1 MLAAKLRDRALQAG
15 TTKLLVFASLLSL
28 ALGAL
33 VYYQYVT
40 PQAAAND
47 ALRESLA
54 NKRKQNAIARMVQET
69 KPQFLDQFRRL
80 ISNYTT
86 GANYYQAKL
95 KSQTCPTLFNRWLA
109 PTRYAYLCSTRPSPA
124 PNPQTQRPK
133 QLRRLQHQPPQ
144 PRNRPNRKSV

>member
-1 MLAAKLRDRALQAG
+1 MTTLQQKNARRKKNKSSASKLATKLRDRALQAG

-80 ISNYTT
+80 ISNYTP
-86 GANYYQAKL
+86 AREL
-95 KSQTCPTLFNRWLA
+95 L
-109 PTRYAYLCSTRPSPA
+109 PSEA
-124 PNPQTQRPK
+124 EVSNV
-133 QLRRLQHQPPQ
+133 LDAI
-144 PRNRPNRKSV
+144 